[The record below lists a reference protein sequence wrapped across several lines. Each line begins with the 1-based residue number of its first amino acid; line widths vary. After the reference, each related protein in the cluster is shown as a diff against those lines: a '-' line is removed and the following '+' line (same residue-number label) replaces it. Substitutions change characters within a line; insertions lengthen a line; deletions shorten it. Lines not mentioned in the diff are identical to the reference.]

1 MSDEEKK
8 KKEQEEFDKLFDEL
22 FKNNPVKNQEEKK
35 EDNNNDEFI
44 NSLFNENKKNDEE
57 EIVQKK
63 EDDNFDDWLKDLMDE
78 IDKEEQQKKK
88 EEQKTAVVPTTPAK
102 PPKPSFISKLQN
114 KPRAPKPPEH
124 IQMWG
129 SGKKIVKMPSRE
141 ENVVVDNKKYS
152 KITYSLII
160 ITVMIMSGIGGF
172 FISTYSSYDI
182 RSEVC
187 KTAEVIMKDTY
198 TGDKILIDTLSISE
212 NGKKI
217 IDQGYI
223 DAHISNLM
231 YNLVKPGEKVI
242 DVGAGFGYNT
252 LYLARIVGN
261 NGRVYA
267 FEARKCMYD
276 LLERSIIINRFENVQ
291 VFNYVMFSDNMRV
304 FVDTD
309 DYKKRSSFGVNNII
323 LEQDNV
329 YSNTQG
335 EIINTRTLD
344 SVLQNLSNVSLININ
359 AHGNELS
366 IILGAKNLISNSPNL
381 KIITT
386 WSKYEMLKYINVQNI
401 VQQLLSNGFKFW
413 IIKPSS
419 GKLVELTKLEH
430 IMQVERGRFL
440 IAKSIN

>member
-8 KKEQEEFDKLFDEL
+8 QKEQEEFDKLFDDL
-22 FKNNPVKNQEEKK
+22 FKTSAVKDNEEKNDDSDNDEFMKSLFNDEKKDGEEKK
-35 EDNNNDEFI
+35 IE
-44 NSLFNENKKNDEE
+44 KKD
-57 EIVQKK
+57 
-63 EDDNFDDWLKDLMDE
+63 DDNFDDWLKELIDE
-78 IDKEEQQKKK
+78 IDKEEQEKKK
-88 EEQKTAVVPTTPAK
+88 QEQKTAVATTPAK
-102 PPKPSFISKLQN
+102 PVKPSFTSKLQD

-129 SGKKIVKMPSRE
+129 SGKKTVKMPLRE
-141 ENVVVDNKKYS
+141 GNVVVDNNRYG

-160 ITVMIMSGIGGF
+160 IAFIIISGIGGF
-172 FISTYSSYDI
+172 FISNYASRDI

-198 TGDKILIDTLSISE
+198 AGDKILIDTLSLSAI
-212 NGKKI
+212 GKTI

-231 YNLVKPGEKVI
+231 YNLIKPGEKVI

-252 LYLARIVGN
+252 LYLARIVGS
-261 NGRVYA
+261 NGQVYA
-267 FEARKCMYD
+267 FEARKCIYE
-276 LLERSIIINRFENVQ
+276 LLEKSIIINKFENIQ

-304 FVDTD
+304 FIDTN
-309 DYKKRSSFGVNNII
+309 DYKRRSSFGVNNIV

-329 YSNTQG
+329 YTDMQG
-335 EIINTRTLD
+335 EIVNARTLD
-344 SVLQNLSNVSLININ
+344 SVLQNISNISMININ

-366 IILGAKNLISNSPNL
+366 IILGAKNLIANSPNL

-386 WSKYEMLKYINVQNI
+386 WSKYEMLKYLNVQNV
-401 VQQLLSNGFKFW
+401 VQQLLGNGFRFW
-413 IIKPSS
+413 MIKPSS